1 MPLEREITQTP
12 VCKDELLEKLGQ
24 VLDPELDESIL
35 ERGFIESLQIQEG
48 SVTVELR
55 LPTFWCAAAFAYLMA
70 ENIRQRLLAIHGVTA
85 VTVRLKD
92 HFESQA
98 IEAAVNAGK
107 RFSQAFPGEAGEGLD
122 DLRLLFLRKGF
133 IKRQE
138 QFVRSLTDAGLSL
151 QEISGLRVEH
161 LTIEGRFCR
170 VRRPSGDALSVEAG
184 QAAQR
189 YFERRAELGLNCS
202 PTASLITDSEDRP
215 IPAHRLKRHLREA
228 RTVRLSLEANAAVC
242 SALLDARKAEAPGAF
257 VQIGGQHVS
266 G

>member
-1 MPLEREITQTP
+1 MPRTDLFTS
-12 VCKDELLEKLGQ
+12 ELLEKLGQ

-35 ERGFIESLQIQEG
+35 ERGFVESLQVQKG
-48 SVTVELR
+48 RVTVELR
-55 LPTFWCAAAFAYLMA
+55 LPTFWCAAPFAYLMA
-70 ENIRQRLLAIHGVTA
+70 EDIRKRLLAARGVTA

-107 RFSQAFPGEAGEGLD
+107 RFSEAFPGEASGDLD
-122 DLRLLFLRKGF
+122 DLRLVFLRKGF

-138 QFVRSLTDAGLSL
+138 QFLRSLTEAGLSL
-151 QEISGLRVEH
+151 QEIAGLRLEH
-161 LTIEGRFCR
+161 LSIEGTFCR
-170 VRRPSGDALSVEAG
+170 IRRPSGDTLAVEAA
-184 QAAQR
+184 QAARR
-189 YFERRAELGLNCS
+189 YLERRAELGLNGS
-202 PTASLITDSEDRP
+202 PTAPLVTDSEDRP
-215 IPAHRLKRHLREA
+215 IPSHGLPQYLRAA

-242 SALLDARKAEAPGAF
+242 SALLDRRKREAPGGF

>member
-1 MPLEREITQTP
+1 MTLEREVTQTP

-35 ERGFIESLQIQEG
+35 ERGFVESLQIQEG

-70 ENIRQRLLAIHGVTA
+70 DDIRKRLLSVHGVTA

-98 IEAAVNAGK
+98 IEAAVNVGK
-107 RFSQAFPGEAGEGLD
+107 RFSEAFPGEAGEDLD

-138 QFVRSLTDAGLSL
+138 QFLRSLTTGLSL

-161 LTIEGRFCR
+161 LTIEGRCCR
-170 VRRPSGDALSVEAG
+170 VLRPSGDALSVEAG

-189 YFERRAELGLNCS
+189 YLERRAELGLNCS

-228 RTVRLSLEANAAVC
+228 RTVRLSLEANASVC
-242 SALLDARKAEAPGAF
+242 SALLDVRKEEASGDF

>member
-35 ERGFIESLQIQEG
+35 ERGFVESLQIQEG
-48 SVTVELR
+48 AVTVELR

-70 ENIRQRLLAIHGVTA
+70 EDIRQRLLATHGVTA

-98 IEAAVNAGK
+98 IEAAVNVGK
-107 RFSQAFPGEAGEGLD
+107 RFSEAFPGEATGDLD

-138 QFVRSLTDAGLSL
+138 QFLRSLTTGLSL

-189 YFERRAELGLNCS
+189 YLERRAELGLNCS